1 MHDLT
6 ELPGASSAEPANA
19 ADGQEHLLHYDPNR
33 LLDFLIERLK
43 LKNDAALARALSIMP
58 PMISKVRSRRAAIS
72 PALLVV
78 MHEASGISL
87 EELREQ
93 MGDKRTSFT
102 PIPDSLLL
110 R

>member
-6 ELPGASSAEPANA
+6 DLPGAASADPATV
-19 ADGQEHLLHYDPNR
+19 ADGHEHLLQYDPNR

-43 LKNDAALARALSIMP
+43 LKNDAALARTLAIMP

-93 MGDKRTSFT
+93 MGDRRPSFT
-102 PIPDSLLL
+102 AIPDSLLL

>member
-1 MHDLT
+1 MHDLHDNS
-6 ELPGASSAEPANA
+6 GAAMTDPATGS
-19 ADGQEHLLHYDPNR
+19 DGHDNLLQYDPNR
-33 LLDFLIERLK
+33 LLDFLIEHMK
-43 LKNDAALARALSIMP
+43 LKNDAALARALAIMP

-78 MHEASGISL
+78 MHEASGVTI
-87 EELREQ
+87 EKLREE
-93 MGDKRTSFT
+93 MGDRRLAFT

>member
-1 MHDLT
+1 MHDQTDLH
-6 ELPGASSAEPANA
+6 GASPADTAIAAE
-19 ADGQEHLLHYDPNR
+19 GQEHLLQYDPNR
-33 LLDFLIERLK
+33 LLDYLIEQMK
-43 LKNDAALARALSIMP
+43 LKNDAALARALAIMP

-87 EELREQ
+87 EVLREQ
-93 MGDKRTSFT
+93 MGDRRPSFT
-102 PIPDSLLL
+102 AIPDSLLL